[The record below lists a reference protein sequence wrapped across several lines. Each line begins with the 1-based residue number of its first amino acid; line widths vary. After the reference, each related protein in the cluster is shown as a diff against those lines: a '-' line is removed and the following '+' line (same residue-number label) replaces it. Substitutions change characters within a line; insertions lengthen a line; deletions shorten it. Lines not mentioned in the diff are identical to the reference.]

1 MSKELFTMS
10 LEIQKK
16 YILQIT
22 NEIHELF
29 DELKIQKDN
38 DDLHRMLETQKHI
51 IIKLVEVN
59 NIQEHFISLTEELI
73 ELQEIEL
80 KENRHD

>member
-22 NEIHELF
+22 NEIHALF

>member
-51 IIKLVEVN
+51 ITKLVEVN

>member
-80 KENRHD
+80 KENKND